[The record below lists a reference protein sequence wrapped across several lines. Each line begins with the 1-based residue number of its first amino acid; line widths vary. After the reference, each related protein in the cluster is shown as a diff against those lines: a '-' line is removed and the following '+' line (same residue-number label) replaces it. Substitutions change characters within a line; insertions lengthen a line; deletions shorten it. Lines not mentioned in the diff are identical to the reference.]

1 MSHPRS
7 RDKVSQSFMK
17 TTGQLPFLNLTRYN
31 KFPNGRISYDRSS
44 WIGSTKSSVSSSKNF
59 IKINTERA
67 IASRPR
73 YPALRRVD
81 SPHGTRVPLKES
93 GMEPN
98 YLQKSDYGKLPKYL
112 RRVKQEKVQ
121 ISKDCEEKVEE
132 IVEIGEKLQ
141 YSEDEKEQVVFF
153 LEDYLKELNK
163 KYQTLPLAMDT
174 IGKQQ
179 RKHELESLMDEVQRS
194 ILFMKSN
201 EVIIKSEFPPPNSN
215 VRNYFDEMN
224 IEEYKQPIDN
234 PDVW

>member
-1 MSHPRS
+1 M
-7 RDKVSQSFMK
+7 
-17 TTGQLPFLNLTRYN
+17 
-31 KFPNGRISYDRSS
+31 
-44 WIGSTKSSVSSSKNF
+44 
-59 IKINTERA
+59 
-67 IASRPR
+67 
-73 YPALRRVD
+73 
-81 SPHGTRVPLKES
+81 
-93 GMEPN
+93 
-98 YLQKSDYGKLPKYL
+98 
-112 RRVKQEKVQ
+112 
-121 ISKDCEEKVEE
+121 
-132 IVEIGEKLQ
+132 EIGEKLQ

-153 LEDYLKELNK
+153 LEDYLKELNR